1 MAQCTDGMNRILQ
14 IAKTL
19 ISTYYAYMV
28 EYRAELLLWALSG
41 SLPIILMGVW
51 TEAAE
56 TGKFSLSSLQ
66 IARYFLAVFITRQF
80 TVVWVIWEFEKEII
94 EGKLS
99 LRLLQPLDP
108 VWHHVGSHI
117 GERFARLP
125 IIILLVILF
134 FALYPESLWIPSLGT
149 VLTYAITVSAA
160 FVLQFLM
167 QYTLAMFA
175 FWTEKAASL
184 QQFSFLMYL
193 FLAGVVAP
201 IDVFPETVKQVV
213 LWLPYP
219 YLVNFPASV
228 LTGLPIDI
236 PRSFVMVCGW
246 SGIFWVI
253 NRWLWRKGLKQYSGM
268 GA

>member
-1 MAQCTDGMNRILQ
+1 MNRIFR
-14 IAKTL
+14 IAKAL
-19 ISTYYAYMV
+19 ISTYYANMV

-51 TEAAE
+51 TEAAA
-56 TGKFSLSSLQ
+56 TGKFSLSVIQ
-66 IARYFLAVFITRQF
+66 MARYFFAVFITRQF
-80 TVVWVIWEFEKEII
+80 TVVWVIWDFEKEII

-108 VWHHVGSHI
+108 GWHHVGSHI
-117 GERFARLP
+117 SERFARLP
-125 IIILLVILF
+125 IIFLLAILF
-134 FALYPESLWIPSLGT
+134 FLLYPAALWIPSIST
-149 VLTYAITVSAA
+149 MLTYVVVVISA
-160 FVLQFLM
+160 FILQFLM

-175 FWTEKAASL
+175 FWTEKATSL
-184 QQFSFLMYL
+184 QEFSFLMYL

-201 IDVFPETVKQVV
+201 IDVFPDGIKQFV

-228 LTGLPIDI
+228 LTGLPINVLQGLAMI
-236 PRSFVMVCGW
+236 FGW
-246 SGIFWVI
+246 SAIFWII
-253 NRWLWRKGLKQYSGM
+253 NRWLWRKGLKHYSGM